1 MSGWNVIW
9 TVLLVLLALFMLL
22 LVIPVYLRIT
32 FRGELTIRI
41 RIGGIPFRL
50 YPRREKSVREEISKA
65 KKTERRS
72 KAESGKKL
80 STLSKML
87 KEDGVRAVISYYTS
101 LAQLLTAEAKRFFRA
116 VTVDHLRIHLIVAS
130 GDAAETAQ
138 NYGRACAVVFPAEAL
153 LESGMRI
160 RHRSVRLEPD
170 FLASKGRAEL
180 DIRLHAVPIRLLWT
194 LLRSFI
200 SFLFHQNISS
210 KPHYKE
216 ASSHG

>member
-130 GDAAETAQ
+130 GDAAET
-138 NYGRACAVVFPAEAL
+138 EAT
-153 LESGMRI
+153 I
-160 RHRSVRLEPD
+160 RW
-170 FLASKGRAEL
+170 
-180 DIRLHAVPIRLLWT
+180 IRR
-194 LLRSFI
+194 
-200 SFLFHQNISS
+200 
-210 KPHYKE
+210 
-216 ASSHG
+216 